1 MQIKVHQLRWYRRLT
16 PVLSLGQVFFVAS
29 MICAAYTATA
39 LIRKIDKKYMFGGI
53 KMKKA
58 LKVISSILLTI
69 ALLTTVTA
77 CSVKADSKLVR
88 IGIVQIVEHPSLNT
102 IRESFIEQ
110 LASKG
115 FKEGQNIE
123 IDYQNAQG
131 EQTNLNTIC
140 QKFVADKCGLIVAIA
155 TPSAQAAG
163 NMTSDIPVLFS
174 ACTDPVGSGLV
185 ASLENPGK
193 NVTGTSDAVS
203 AEKIMELAK
212 RITPDIK
219 KIGALYN
226 SGETNSVSVINN
238 LKEYAVIEGTVTNSS
253 EVQQVTQSLAGQVD
267 AIFSPIDNTIASAM
281 PVVAQVTETTKTPVY
296 VGADS
301 MVKDGGLATYGINY
315 TILGQETGNMAIEI
329 LNGRKPGDLPV
340 KTMKDMDIY
349 VNTATAEA
357 IGITIPADVLSEA
370 AEVFGN
376 Q

>member
-1 MQIKVHQLRWYRRLT
+1 
-16 PVLSLGQVFFVAS
+16 
-29 MICAAYTATA
+29 
-39 LIRKIDKKYMFGGI
+39 
-53 KMKKA
+53 MKKG
-58 LKVISSILLTI
+58 LKVVSAILLTV
-69 ALLTTVTA
+69 ALLITVTA
-77 CSVKADSKLVR
+77 CSGIGGSKVVR

-102 IRESFIEQ
+102 IREAFIEQ

-115 FKEGQNIE
+115 FKAGENIE

-131 EQTNLNTIC
+131 EQANLNTIC
-140 QKFVADKCGLIVAIA
+140 QKFIADKCDLIVAIA
-155 TPSAQAAG
+155 TPSAQAAA

-185 ASLENPGK
+185 ANLENPGK

-226 SGETNSVSVINN
+226 SGETNSISVINN
-238 LKEYAVIEGTVTNSS
+238 LKEYASKNGMEVIEGTVTNSS
-253 EVQQVTQSLAGQVD
+253 EVQQVTQSLVGQVD

-281 PVVAQVTETTKTPVY
+281 PVVAQTAESTKTPVY

-315 TILGQETGNMAIEI
+315 ISLGQETGNMAAEI
-329 LNGRKPGDLPV
+329 LNGKNPGDMPV
-340 KTMKDMDIY
+340 RTISDVEIY
-349 VNTATAEA
+349 VNAATAEA
-357 IGITIPADVLSEA
+357 IGVTIPADVLSEA
-370 AEVFGN
+370 AEVFGK
-376 Q
+376 